1 MDFPNKKKVIF
12 GGCARNR
19 KCRLHQL
26 DPETISI
33 TSVHYFLI
41 EKNTKY
47 FPRASGLWNSAD
59 GNFFQ
64 KRKLFAKA

>member
-12 GGCARNR
+12 GGCAINR
-19 KCRLHQL
+19 KCKLHQL
-26 DPETISI
+26 DPESISI
-33 TSVHYFLI
+33 ISVHYFLI

-47 FPRASGLWNSAD
+47 FPKAGGFWNLAD

>member
-12 GGCARNR
+12 GGCAINR
-19 KCRLHQL
+19 KCKLHQL
-26 DPETISI
+26 DPESISI

-47 FPRASGLWNSAD
+47 FPRAGSFWNLAD

-64 KRKLFAKA
+64 KKKTFC